1 MTEAPTYPLYDEI
14 IARLRTVIDPET
26 NADVI
31 RMQLVKDLNVQEG
44 GQVSYTFEPSSYLCP
59 LAVFLVTQIKKVIS
73 GISGVTSQMI
83 TVESYIAQDE
93 LTKLINQEE

>member
-1 MTEAPTYPLYDEI
+1 MTQAPTTPLHDEV

-31 RMQLVKDLNVQEG
+31 RMQLVKDLSIQEG
-44 GQVSYTFEPSSYLCP
+44 GLVSYTFQPSSYLCP
-59 LAVFLVTQIKKVIS
+59 LAVFLVTQIKKAIT
-73 GISGVTSQMI
+73 GISGVTSQVI
-83 TVESYIAQDE
+83 TVEGYVAQDE